1 MYCFY
6 QSGSG
11 GLKSEIKIK
20 GQWGSQT
27 TEVYQGYE
35 AGNGETFDLQHQ
47 FHVYAQNV
55 GDNFI
60 LRLRITDNNSGR
72 IVFDDAAAKYGVIS
86 ARN

>member
-1 MYCFY
+1 M
-6 QSGSG
+6 
-11 GLKSEIKIK
+11 KSEIKIK

-47 FHVYAQNV
+47 FHVSAQNV

-60 LRLRITDNNSGR
+60 LRLRITENKSGR
-72 IVFDDAAAKYGVIS
+72 IVFDDAAAKYEVITV
-86 ARN
+86 RN